1 MEPRLEPSS
10 TFPDGRHAEDL
21 KPSETVQEG
30 TLNRSAPMG
39 MSAVR
44 PPPILY
50 DGELP
55 LDSFVEERDVPTS
68 SILPSV
74 VAVGGS
80 SSETTSLFDLGEV
93 GPVLESLISIVP
105 PPRPSEGQLAGTP
118 SSAPQLTPI
127 PSLPSLSDD
136 AELPPTASAPVA
148 TAPERA
154 ARPRWVVPAFAAAV
168 LVGGVG
174 GLLAHRV
181 VAPKPQPGA
190 IASASAAHLVA
201 TAAVQAAPKPTTP
214 KTDGSAADGET
225 VPETP
230 PPPLP
235 LLSKECPLGMALLR
249 DDDSSYCL
257 DAYEVTVRQ
266 WAQCVI
272 DGVCKPLKADM
283 MHVAVRPDVAR
294 RHSVFCSA
302 TRPDID
308 LPVNCLPWAEADVHC
323 RARGARLPTAREWLI
338 AAYGPGK
345 ERTHPWGTQSTDA
358 TRANVCDERCATW
371 GMEAGLLL
379 PSLHTSADGFAGPTL
394 PGQFPA
400 GNSPEKV
407 SDLFGNVA
415 EWTRDG
421 DGDRRVV
428 LGGSFFTADED
439 ALARATLIDAR
450 ASTPTIGFRCAADP
464 IKEPPKSE

>member
-1 MEPRLEPSS
+1 M
-10 TFPDGRHAEDL
+10 
-21 KPSETVQEG
+21 QEG
-30 TLNRSAPMG
+30 TLNHSAPIG
-39 MSAVR
+39 MNTVR

-50 DGELP
+50 DGALP
-55 LDSFVEERDVPTS
+55 PDSSVDDPIGTTA

-74 VAVGGS
+74 VAVGDGA
-80 SSETTSLFDLGEV
+80 SETTSLFDLGEA

-105 PPRPSEGQLAGTP
+105 PRPSEGELVGTA

-136 AELPPTASAPVA
+136 AELPPIASAPPA
-148 TAPERA
+148 TSPERA
-154 ARPRWVVPAFAAAV
+154 ERPRWVVPAFAAAV
-168 LVGGVG
+168 LAGGVG
-174 GLLAHRV
+174 GLFAHRF
-181 VAPKPQPGA
+181 VAPKARPSA
-190 IASASAAHLVA
+190 TASASVSQPAP
-201 TAAVQAAPKPTTP
+201 TAAVQAAPKPATP
-214 KTDGSAADGET
+214 KTEASASDGET

-235 LLSKECPLGMALLR
+235 SLSKDCPLGMALLR
-249 DDDSSYCL
+249 DSDSSYCL

-338 AAYGPGK
+338 AAYGRGR
-345 ERTHPWGTQSTDA
+345 ERSHPWGVQSTDA

-379 PSLHTSADGFAGPTL
+379 PSLHPSSDGFAGPTL

-421 DGDRRVV
+421 EGDRRVV
-428 LGGSFFTADED
+428 FGGSFFTADED
-439 ALARATLIDAR
+439 ALASATLVDAR

-464 IKEPPKSE
+464 INAPPKSE